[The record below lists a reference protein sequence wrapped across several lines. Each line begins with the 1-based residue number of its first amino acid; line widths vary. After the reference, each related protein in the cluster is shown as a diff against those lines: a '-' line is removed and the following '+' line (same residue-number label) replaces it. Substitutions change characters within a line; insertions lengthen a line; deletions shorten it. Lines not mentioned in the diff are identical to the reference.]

1 MLVGPSK
8 CLKEI
13 IHIEFN
19 RAKESQLAGGKLTGY
34 KLGRGFEV
42 GTTVNIFSQWSG
54 WDLSPRPSNCKASAL
69 TTRPMKKHYHFLMS
83 TYPLAARVSIPGAV
97 GPSFTTSGA
106 TYTNAGPSEDG
117 KGANVSWDLKQGG
130 QIITYRHSTL
140 QRVWT

>member
-8 CLKEI
+8 CLKQI
-13 IHIEFN
+13 IQIEFN

-34 KLGRGFEV
+34 KDGRGFEL
-42 GTTVNIFSQWSG
+42 GTTVNISSWRSG
-54 WDLSPRPSNCKASAL
+54 WDLSPGPSNCKASTL
-69 TTRPMKKHYHFLMS
+69 TTRPMKRHYYFLMW

>member
-8 CLKEI
+8 CLKQI

-34 KLGRGFEV
+34 KHGRGFEV
-42 GTTVNIFSQWSG
+42 GTTVNIFSQRSG
-54 WDLSPRPSNCKASAL
+54 LDLNPRPSNCKASAL

-117 KGANVSWDLKQGG
+117 MGANVS
-130 QIITYRHSTL
+130 
-140 QRVWT
+140 